1 MTNAPKT
8 ARERA
13 RTEITGEIL
22 QIARQQLTRVG
33 PGELSLR
40 AVAREV
46 GMVSSAVYRYFP
58 SRDDL
63 LTALLIS
70 AYDELGA
77 AVEAADASVRRR
89 DHYAR
94 RWLLSCRAI
103 RAWAVEHRG
112 DYALLYGSPVP
123 GYAAPQST
131 IPAASRVT
139 TVLVGIAVEA
149 YAGRIDDAPW
159 DDAVP
164 RKLHRTLAS
173 ARNFAAALQG
183 ADTDPPDELIVRT
196 LMAWSTVFG
205 TISFELFGHLVGA
218 IEDHAVYFDAVTDR
232 LARDLG
238 L

>member
-1 MTNAPKT
+1 MNSAPRT

-13 RTEITGEIL
+13 RAEITTEIL
-22 QIARQQLTRVG
+22 QAARQQLTRVG

-70 AYDELGA
+70 AYDELGSVA
-77 AVEAADASVRRR
+77 ETADASVRRR
-89 DHYAR
+89 DQFAR
-94 RWLLSCRAI
+94 RWLVSCQAI

-112 DYALLYGSPVP
+112 DYALLYGSPVA
-123 GYAAPQST
+123 GYAAPQAT
-131 IPAASRVT
+131 VPAASRVT
-139 TVLVGIAVEA
+139 TALVRIAVQA
-149 YAGRIDDAPW
+149 HAARTDAPP
-159 DDAVP
+159 DVAIP
-164 RKLHRTLAS
+164 RKLHRTLAG
-173 ARNFAAALQG
+173 ARDFAKALHDG
-183 ADTDPPDELIVRT
+183 AGDPPDELIVRT
-196 LMAWSTVFG
+196 VMAWSTVFG

-218 IEDHAVYFDAVTDR
+218 IDDHATYFDAVTER
-232 LARDLG
+232 LGHDLQ